1 MNNKNTIR
9 LFRSVAL
16 LFATAFLIGSCSKS
30 DVGTFRSQDRIW
42 FTQRVSA
49 NGDWVYY
56 NDLNRTFA
64 LYPGMTSLEV
74 PFQVNLIGD
83 PVDYDREFKV
93 VTVDSLTTA
102 VAAEYEISSSV
113 LRANQIVDTLW
124 VTLHKSARLD
134 NEEVK
139 LTLYMVENENFTTGY
154 SDKLLVKVTFS
165 NKTAKP
171 DWWTEEMTQVYLGDY
186 SEEKFVALFTFMTTE
201 CGIEDLNEITDMAP
215 SALRKLLLRF
225 RDYIADNNLTEAN
238 GSPIE
243 IPIM

>member
-1 MNNKNTIR
+1 MNNNNTMR
-9 LFRSVAL
+9 LFRSAAL
-16 LFATAFLIGSCSKS
+16 LFATAVMIGSCSKS
-30 DVGTFRSQDRIW
+30 EVGTFRSQDRIW
-42 FTQRVSA
+42 FTQKVSI
-49 NGDWVYY
+49 NYELVDV

-64 LYPGMTSLEV
+64 LYPGMTSIEV
-74 PFQVNLIGD
+74 PFQVNLMGD
-83 PVDYDREFKV
+83 PADYDREFKV

-102 VAAEYEISSSV
+102 VATEYEIKSSV
-113 LRANQIVDTLW
+113 LRANQTVDTLW

-139 LTLYMVENENFTTGY
+139 LTLYMAENENFAPGY

-171 DWWTEEMTQVYLGDY
+171 DWWTDDMTQVYLGDY

-201 CGIEDLNEITDMAP
+201 CGIEDLNEMTDMAP

-225 RDYIADNNLTEAN
+225 RDYIADNNLTEAD